1 MLVGLPCPV
10 AVTVAGLVGVE
21 GMNMWLGQTLQLSS
35 IFYLSPVLLTLLS
48 IFSVLLPARVTA
60 STYDVAVD
68 RSHSFPRAN
77 IREVNTIPVFCKTA
91 ALLLA
96 RGRF

>member
-1 MLVGLPCPV
+1 MARAVLVGLPYPL
-10 AVTVAGLVGVE
+10 AVTVARLVGVE

-48 IFSVLLPARVTA
+48 ICSVLLPARVTA

-68 RSHSFPRAN
+68 RSQFEGSKHSWKSFFKFSFFPYY
-77 IREVNTIPVFCKTA
+77 
-91 ALLLA
+91 
-96 RGRF
+96 